1 MNKDKTSFGV
11 EGWRKVGETHKII
24 TTRLM
29 SWPTLCREGLL
40 LLAEEVCDDEDEV
53 STSPSFEDD
62 DPVILAQQ
70 STQHLHM

>member
-1 MNKDKTSFGV
+1 M
-11 EGWRKVGETHKII
+11 EERWTHKII

-40 LLAEEVCDDEDEV
+40 LAEEVGEDEDEV